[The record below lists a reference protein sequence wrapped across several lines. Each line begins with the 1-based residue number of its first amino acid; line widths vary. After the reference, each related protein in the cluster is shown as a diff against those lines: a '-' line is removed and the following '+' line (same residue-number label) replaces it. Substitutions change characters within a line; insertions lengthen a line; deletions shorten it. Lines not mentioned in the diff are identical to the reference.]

1 MKNIKKIL
9 ISFGLFV
16 SLNLVADV
24 AEVYQWKAFPGK
36 NQQMLE
42 SMQRASEI
50 HEKEGAQVV
59 IDLLNV
65 GSTPLV
71 NYVMRWDDS
80 KKYAQFKDNQN
91 QSSEWLEYWADVNQ
105 NPSGEMVASF
115 SANNLD
121 TTKKASDFDGS
132 YVYSVTV
139 WKVQPGKDFQLIER
153 FMESKAILEKS
164 GARVEIYQ
172 GNWGAPN
179 EYHFLLMYNSW
190 VDLES
195 SFSKLVTPGSEWM
208 SMMQRRANDEVIAEQ
223 LSFFT
228 GNTAN

>member
-36 NQQMLE
+36 TQQMLE

-80 KKYAQFKDNQN
+80 KKYAQFKDSQN

>member
-36 NQQMLE
+36 TQQMLE
-42 SMQRASEI
+42 NMQRASEI

>member
-36 NQQMLE
+36 TQQMLE

-195 SFSKLVTPGSEWM
+195 SFSKLVNPGSEWM

>member
-36 NQQMLE
+36 TQQMLE

>member
-42 SMQRASEI
+42 NMQRASEI

>member
-1 MKNIKKIL
+1 
-9 ISFGLFV
+9 
-16 SLNLVADV
+16 
-24 AEVYQWKAFPGK
+24 
-36 NQQMLE
+36 
-42 SMQRASEI
+42 
-50 HEKEGAQVV
+50 
-59 IDLLNV
+59 
-65 GSTPLV
+65 
-71 NYVMRWDDS
+71 MRWDDS
-80 KKYAQFKDNQN
+80 KKYAQFKDSQN